1 MFYVI
6 RSNGTRTNLRSTYV
20 KNNSYPWIPQT
31 ADTYGLGVDIRD
43 RVTGEV
49 VSRVKN
55 VVVSPIT
62 YSPLKLAVYRTGFFV
77 TYRVGVLVDL
87 AARAEGGS
95 GDYEYMFFV
104 ILSNGTRTNLRST
117 FVKNNSYPW
126 IPRTPDNYQLGVE
139 IRDRITGESLIEVKP
154 VTITP

>member
-62 YSPLKLAVYRTGFFV
+62 YSPLKLAVYRTGFFS
-77 TYRVGVLVDL
+77 TYRVGVQVDL
-87 AARAEGGS
+87 AARAEVES

-104 ILSNGTRTNLRST
+104 IRSNGTRTNLRST

-126 IPRTPDNYQLGVE
+126 IPQTPDNYQLGVE